1 MLKGWQFWV
10 LTLLA
15 LAGAALVSVNVWLAT
30 ANRTLQAEVNTRS
43 QYVQQTGQLE
53 LLYREIVKALAD
65 LAVKNNDQQ
74 LRQMLVAQGVTI
86 NAPAAGSA
94 AATAVPAD
102 GKGKV
107 GR

>member
-1 MLKGWQFWV
+1 MLKRWQFWL

-15 LAGAALVSVNVWLAT
+15 LAAAALVAVNIGLT
-30 ANRTLQAEVNTRS
+30 TTNRTLQSEVNMRA

-74 LRQMLVAQGVTI
+74 LRQMLGAQGITI
-86 NAPAAGSA
+86 NAPAAGST